1 VLLAAHLHVVS
12 ELAGRRDIVTGLQ
25 VNGRPESVD
34 GDRVIGMFNNIVPLR
49 STVDGG
55 TWAELVEQAASHEAR
70 IGPHRRFPLVE
81 AQRRFGAADLFDTL
95 FVFTHFHAY
104 RALTG
109 LEVFGLHAPDQTYL
123 PLTAHANVDA
133 WSGQVRLLL
142 EFDPREFGRDQVAEI
157 GTRYAAALAAIVAA
171 PHGARPVTVEP
182 PGDRLDELLRR
193 LEAIS
198 DEEAQELVRERMR

>member
-1 VLLAAHLHVVS
+1 VS

-109 LEVFGLHAPDQTYL
+109 ITGLHAPDQTYL

-157 GTRYAAALAAIVAA
+157 GTRYAEALAAIVAA
-171 PHGARPVTVEP
+171 PHAARPVAAEP
-182 PGDRLDELLRR
+182 PVDRLDELLRR
-193 LEAIS
+193 LEGLS
-198 DEEAQELVRERMR
+198 DDEAQELVERMR